1 MKADPPQKN
10 RRIPGIDNVQREA
23 GRCFRKNFSEKFNIQ
38 DAYFSS
44 RSGSLRSSQSHTVY
58 TFLDAT
64 PFDFLKVMQMSYDIL
79 GEDIGRLC
87 KMQHFNTFHAF

>member
-1 MKADPPQKN
+1 MLK
-10 RRIPGIDNVQREA
+10 
-23 GRCFRKNFSEKFNIQ
+23 EKETVSDEFCWHLSNQ

-64 PFDFLKVMQMSYDIL
+64 PFDFIKVMQMSYDIL